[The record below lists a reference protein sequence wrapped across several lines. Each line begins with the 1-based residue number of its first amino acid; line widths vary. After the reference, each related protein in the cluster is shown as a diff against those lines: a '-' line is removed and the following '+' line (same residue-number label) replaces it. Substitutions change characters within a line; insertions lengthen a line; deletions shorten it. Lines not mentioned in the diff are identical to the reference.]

1 MNRLLILAAA
11 LSVAAGLVWP
21 DVPTLLNGG
30 LLLAVVAVVA
40 LACSEGMERMVEE
53 ER

>member
-11 LSVAAGLVWP
+11 LSVAAGLLLP

-53 ER
+53 DR

>member
-1 MNRLLILAAA
+1 MRLLSLAAA
-11 LSVAAGLVWP
+11 LSMAAGLVWP

-30 LLLAVVAVVA
+30 LLLAVIAVVA
-40 LACSEGMERMVEE
+40 LACSEGMERMVKE